1 MMHTNTLT
9 PKGLVYK
16 MQSAKTQQRKFVSVD
31 PGKCIGCGLCE
42 YACTVEKGEGIWNP
56 IRSRIRVVRMAPVF
70 NFALTCRGCQDA
82 RCVKACPER
91 ALSQSE
97 ATGLLIIDETKCK
110 GCDWCVQACEHG
122 GITIHSDTG
131 KAIACNLCEGESKCV
146 EACPEEALE
155 IVESDEAAE
164 KRFNDAL
171 SNLCA
176 QTEKLAATIKSKDWK
191 PLLAIAEKRSE
202 KITEKLQA
210 LNKRAIAK
218 KQK

>member
-1 MMHTNTLT
+1 M
-9 PKGLVYK
+9 
-16 MQSAKTQQRKFVSVD
+16 SAKTQQRKFISVD
-31 PGKCIGCGLCE
+31 PGKCIGCGICE

-56 IRSRIRVVRMAPVF
+56 MHSRIRVVRMAPVF

-91 ALSQSE
+91 AISQSE
-97 ATGLLIIDETKCK
+97 STGLLILDETKCK

-131 KAIACNLCEGESKCV
+131 KAIACNLCEGEPKCV
-146 EACPEEALE
+146 ESCPEEALE

-171 SNLCA
+171 TNLSA
-176 QTEKLAATIKSKDWK
+176 QTEKLAAAIKSKDWK
-191 PLLAIAEKRSE
+191 PLLAVAEKRSE

-210 LNKRAIAK
+210 LNKKAETK
-218 KQK
+218 KPK

>member
-1 MMHTNTLT
+1 M
-9 PKGLVYK
+9 
-16 MQSAKTQQRKFVSVD
+16 SAKTQQRKFISVD

-70 NFALTCRGCQDA
+70 NFALTCRGCNDA
-82 RCVKACPER
+82 KCVKACPER

-97 ATGLLIIDETKCK
+97 ANGLLIVDETKCK
-110 GCDWCVQACEHG
+110 GCDWCVQACDHG
-122 GITIHSDTG
+122 GITIHADTG
-131 KAIACNLCEGESKCV
+131 KAIACNLCEGKPACV
-146 EACPEEALE
+146 DACPEEALE
-155 IVESDEAAE
+155 VVESDEAAE

-171 SNLCA
+171 TNLCA
-176 QTEKLAATIKSKDWK
+176 QTEKLSATIKNKDWK
-191 PLLAIAEKRSE
+191 PLLAVAEKRSE

-210 LNKRAIAK
+210 LNKKAAER

>member
-1 MMHTNTLT
+1 M
-9 PKGLVYK
+9 
-16 MQSAKTQQRKFVSVD
+16 SAKTQLRKFVSVD
-31 PGKCIGCGLCE
+31 PGKCIGCGICE

-56 IRSRIRVVRMAPVF
+56 LRSRIRVVRMAPVF

-97 ATGLLIIDETKCK
+97 STGLLLINQDKCK

-122 GITIHSDTG
+122 GITIHSETG
-131 KAIACNLCEGESKCV
+131 KAIACNLCEGEPKCI
-146 EACPEEALE
+146 ESCPEEALE

-171 SNLCA
+171 TNLCE
-176 QTEKLAATIKSKDWK
+176 QTEKLSAQIKAKDWK
-191 PLLAIAEKRSE
+191 PLLAVAEKRSE
-202 KITEKLQA
+202 RITEKLQT
-210 LNKRAIAK
+210 LNKKAISTK